1 MIDIEKVADVIEQ
14 SLLDFPNYRDYSH
27 EATAATKEVLR
38 QLVEMEWPEYNYPT
52 LPFVPSEM
60 AKAMLKQIAEGLE

>member
-27 EATAATKEVLR
+27 EATASTG
-38 QLVEMEWPEYNYPT
+38 
-52 LPFVPSEM
+52 S
-60 AKAMLKQIAEGLE
+60 